1 MTERTKN
8 ETERQRM
15 VASCEKRRRGLGIS
29 LRGFSKEAGL
39 EPSYYGHWVAGQF
52 MFPSAQKL
60 QQIQMAFERLEQL
73 EAFRISL
80 SQGT

>member
-1 MTERTKN
+1 MTEQKKN
-8 ETERQRM
+8 KAEREHM
-15 VASCEKRRRGLGIS
+15 VASCEERRGKLGIS

-60 QQIQMAFERLEQL
+60 QMIQSAFERLERL
-73 EAFRISL
+73 EAFRASL
-80 SQGT
+80 VRSV

>member
-1 MTERTKN
+1 MTEQKKN
-8 ETERQRM
+8 EVERERM
-15 VASCEKRRRGLGIS
+15 VASCEKCRQKLEIS

-60 QQIQMAFERLEQL
+60 RKIHAAFERLEQL
-73 EAFRISL
+73 EEFRASL
-80 SQGT
+80 AEGT